1 MDTKYS
7 QGSKNTERT
16 FLFPLYQFHDL
27 TNIQKFSVLQLK
39 KVLGILI
46 TNNLIRLIQLK
57 ELAFNYMLVL
67 FSLMLRIIIQS
78 DTLYWN
84 FHRSS
89 MLSLEIDLI
98 KRFLSFYTLT
108 IVWEKDVFSS
118 HSLSNIFMD
127 NKSHDPLDGLNCQF
141 LRFSAVN

>member
-1 MDTKYS
+1 M
-7 QGSKNTERT
+7 
-16 FLFPLYQFHDL
+16 FLFPLYQFHNL
-27 TNIQKFSVLQLK
+27 IIIQKFSVLQLK

-127 NKSHDPLDGLNCQF
+127 NKFHDPLEGLNCQF